1 MSLRSHTAILGL
13 VASLAGLALVS
24 SCVTPSPSAEGEA
37 STATGTVVEVEAEVE
52 VEAVE
57 SASVPPIT
65 SPPFE
70 GTVYISSEVLSPT
83 SPSAF
88 LDVTSAGVA
97 SRTTFDRRVNDWV
110 TNPSR
115 IFTATFSCGRESVD
129 VIVNLEF
136 TEQEAQYQAER
147 FAFVLGQMPVGLRQ
161 AVEEIWVHDGS
172 ESAGGGNRSILVHTQ
187 EIDGVRDYLEEIFLH
202 EAAHTTLDPAWGGVV
217 DATEW
222 NLERAQDPTFIST
235 YAEKNPDR
243 EDIAE
248 SYGAFIA
255 WSVLTTQGLL
265 PGAAALVE
273 GAIPHRLEFFEGLG
287 PDYGPFTLLTCIG

>member
-1 MSLRSHTAILGL
+1 MFLSSHKAILGVVVL
-13 VASLAGLALVS
+13 WSGSALVS
-24 SCVTPSPSAEGEA
+24 SCVIPLPSAEMDTETAVEA
-37 STATGTVVEVEAEVE
+37 VVEVEAEVE

-70 GTVYISSEVLSPT
+70 GTVYISSEVLSPA

-88 LDVTSAGVA
+88 LDVTSTGVA
-97 SRTTFDRRVNDWV
+97 SRTTFDRRANDWV

-115 IFTATFSCGRESVD
+115 IFRAAFRCGRESVD
-129 VIVNLEF
+129 VIVNEEF
-136 TEQEAQYQAER
+136 TEQEAEYQAER
-147 FAFVLGQMPVGLRQ
+147 FAFVLGQMPVGVRQ
-161 AVEEIWVHDGS
+161 AVEEIWVHGGS

-187 EIDGVRDYLEEIFLH
+187 EIDGVRDFVEEIFLH
-202 EAAHTTLDPAWGGVV
+202 EAAHTTLDPDWGGVV

-222 NLERAQDPTFIST
+222 NVERAQDPTFIST
-235 YAEKNPDR
+235 YAEENPDR

-255 WSVLTTQGLL
+255 WSVFTTQGLL
-265 PGAAALVE
+265 PDAAALVE
-273 GAIPHRLEFFEGLG
+273 GAIPHRLGFFEGLG
-287 PDYGPFTLLTCIG
+287 PDYGPFTLQTCLG